1 MKPDSTAAMQSR
13 LMRLDRWVNEKNSFG
28 NGNDPI
34 TRTAFSAANRLSRS
48 ELDSMFEFDW
58 LAKRIVTIPADDAT
72 REWIS
77 ITHDTDPSKAEF
89 ITDELK
95 RLKAQAAVREAIV
108 LSRLYGGSLMT
119 LGVYDGQETNMPLNK
134 VRRVEFLHNVDRYL
148 AYPQTFYKDPMDMR
162 FGEAETYQVNRSEI
176 QGSLISMV
184 HETRA
189 IRFDGEYVS
198 PLSRLRNYGWHAP
211 VLQHVYESLRHFG
224 VSNQAGAAVLQDFIT
239 KKLKISN
246 LQDLLSTETGMQ
258 QIQTRVALMAAEMA
272 IHNIAVYGQE
282 EEFDKMGTPINN
294 LPELMAVF
302 QDMACGSSG
311 IPKSRLFQSESG
323 SLGGDQGKND
333 LRVHYDNIAAYQ
345 KNHLADKIQR
355 IIDVIGMQRG
365 YEPGEIAFTFNPLW
379 QLSEAEDALVRYQIA
394 QTDEI
399 YMRNGV
405 VEPEEVALSRF
416 GGNGITLNDM
426 NIDVERREKY
436 LDELSKQPVELD
448 GTEPADDIDALP
460 NDKTPSKD

>member
-1 MKPDSTAAMQSR
+1 MKPETSIGIQAA
-13 LMRLDRWVNEKNSFG
+13 LLRLDRWVNEKNSFG
-28 NGNDPI
+28 SGNDPI
-34 TRTAFSAANRLSRS
+34 TRTAFSAANRLTRS
-48 ELDSMFEFDW
+48 ELDSLFEYDW
-58 LAKRIVTIPADDAT
+58 IAKRIVTIPADDAT
-72 REWIS
+72 REWIT
-77 ITHDTDPSKAEF
+77 ITHDTDPGKAEF

-95 RLKAQAAVREAIV
+95 RLNVQAAVHEAIV

-119 LGVYDGQETNMPLNK
+119 LGVFDGQEMDKPISK

-148 AYPQTFYKDPMDMR
+148 AYPQTFYKDAMDMR
-162 FGEAETYQVNRSEI
+162 FGQAETYQINRVEI
-176 QGSLISMV
+176 QGSLTSVV
-184 HETRA
+184 HETRT

-246 LQDLLSTETGMQ
+246 LQDLLSTDTGAA
-258 QIQTRVALMAAEMA
+258 QIQARIALMAAEMA
-272 IHNIAVYGQE
+272 IHNIAVYGQD

-345 KNHLADKIQR
+345 KNHLSDKIQR
-355 IIDVIGMQRG
+355 IIDVVGMQRG

-379 QLSEAEDALVRYQIA
+379 QLSEAEDALVRYQVS
-394 QTDEI
+394 QSDEI
-399 YMRNGV
+399 YLRNGV

-416 GGNGITLNDM
+416 GGQGITLTDM
-426 NIDVERREKY
+426 NIDKEKREKY
-436 LDELSKQPVELD
+436 LAELSKQPIDLD
-448 GTEPADDIDALP
+448 EPDPEEDPGALP
-460 NDKTPSKD
+460 NDKTQG